1 MLANYI
7 GFLDDRRHTSN
18 TLHKEIQMSFA
29 DIQEWLIQAFAPTGA
44 IGIILYFTLKKF
56 IENKLDKELEENRS
70 EKRRKEE
77 EIKQLREFMSSLKRE
92 RGTRIDIK
100 KIEAAESIIR
110 SRDELSK
117 LHMFVRLIGEI
128 DIKKAIK
135 SKEREEIG
143 NMFSELSRSMSVD
156 RIAET
161 VRSLDESISFLYLD
175 AKTIDIYDAYRFIIW
190 EAVLIA
196 KALENPTLFDEE
208 ALEERKASIELIMN
222 IYPESKSE
230 FEKYGH
236 QHSHKY
242 LDRLYQDILKSL
254 RQELLGEQSNTRDY
268 ETTASLMQQ
277 TRAIQEE
284 KIPINL
290 QKEIIEIQQQIN
302 RR

>member
-1 MLANYI
+1 MLANHI
-7 GFLDDRRHTSN
+7 GFLDDRRHISD

-29 DIQEWLIQAFAPTGA
+29 DIQEWLTQAIAPTGA
-44 IGIILYFTLKKF
+44 IGIILYFILKKL

-100 KIEAAESIIR
+100 KIEAAESIIK

-117 LHMFVRLIGEI
+117 LHMFVNLIGEI
-128 DIKKAIK
+128 DIQKAIK
-135 SKEREEIG
+135 SKEREKIG
-143 NMFSELSRSMSVD
+143 NMISGLSRSMSVD
-156 RIAET
+156 RITENA
-161 VRSLDESISFLYLD
+161 RSLDESIAFLYLD

-196 KALENPTLFDEE
+196 KVLENPIFFDEGV
-208 ALEERKASIELIMN
+208 LDERKKSIELIMN

-236 QHSHKY
+236 KRSHKY
-242 LDRLYQDILKSL
+242 LDRLYPDILKSL
-254 RQELLGEQSNTRDY
+254 RQELLGEQLNTRDY
-268 ETTASLMQQ
+268 ETAASLMQQ

-284 KIPINL
+284 KTLPNL
-290 QKEIIEIQQQIN
+290 QKEMIEIQQLIN
-302 RR
+302 R